1 MQNIFPPVTDF
12 GPPKIGHSAGHKPTK
27 APNGKAAL
35 SSITGPQLKEMKGME
50 VKNWNK
56 IERAKERVYSSMHK
70 QLPPSQ
76 IDLER
81 TSIDVRNA
89 TFHKSKTQRIT
100 PERIK
105 HLEEQKREG
114 KDDKKTTFLL
124 A

>member
-1 MQNIFPPVTDF
+1 MYMYMKGQLVWKTDSLRILSVQNIFPPVTDF

-70 QLPPSQ
+70 QGGVRVKGA
-76 IDLER
+76 LE
-81 TSIDVRNA
+81 
-89 TFHKSKTQRIT
+89 F
-100 PERIK
+100 E
-105 HLEEQKREG
+105 
-114 KDDKKTTFLL
+114 
-124 A
+124 

>member
-1 MQNIFPPVTDF
+1 VTDF
-12 GPPKIGHSAGHKPTK
+12 GPPKIGHNAGHKPTK

-100 PERIK
+100 PRGSNTYRNKSEKVKSIK
-105 HLEEQKREG
+105 NNNFSLG
-114 KDDKKTTFLL
+114 IAKK
-124 A
+124 